1 MECIMDQKTPDLQR
15 IRQLYAKSAVAR
27 AFLDHVAG
35 RKNDQ
40 SETKIERILNL
51 LRREGYDFS
60 KRDIRGLFRNLEELS
75 CGTYIIGRRGYPS
88 RFKWSVGITSL
99 ARVATGESQTIDDAA
114 AKSEPIDTIIPDDDE
129 DD

>member
-1 MECIMDQKTPDLQR
+1 MDQKTPDLQA

-40 SETKIERILNL
+40 SETKIERILRL
-51 LRREGYDFS
+51 LRREGHNFS
-60 KRDIRGLFRNLEELS
+60 KTDIRGLFRNLEDLS

-99 ARVATGESQTIDDAA
+99 SRAATRGEYLQFLRAPFISALLSIGGLPPV
-114 AKSEPIDTIIPDDDE
+114 S
-129 DD
+129 